1 MEPGCQRLRATRAV
15 SWAEQAVASWAGP
28 NGKEERGNGLG
39 QFSGFGLL
47 LFFSDFSFPFLF
59 QTQLKLFEFK

>member
-1 MEPGCQRLRATRAV
+1 VEPGCQRLRATRAV

-47 LFFSDFSFPFLF
+47 LFFFLF
-59 QTQLKLFEFK
+59 FFKLNSNYLNSNEI